1 MQQLHRQNSYLNKGN
16 LLQRSGGV
24 RIEAVDG
31 PTGFVALQVGQ
42 TLYLNVIYIE
52 EGNKR
57 EDLRVCEGIEG
68 TG

>member
-1 MQQLHRQNSYLNKGN
+1 M
-16 LLQRSGGV
+16 